1 VKVLWW
7 VLAVV
12 VAALVAAPFGAALVV
27 TAVIAPAAAEQL
39 RLQPCGS
46 ITGAD
51 GVWRPPFQQAYVRT
65 STFGMRFHPIRH
77 VWKLHSGVD
86 LAALPGPGPVV
97 AVNAGTV
104 TAAGVRGSYGNAVD
118 VDHGGGITSRYAHL
132 ARIHPAIRPGA
143 VVTTGQVLG
152 LEGSTGAS
160 TGNHLHLEILT
171 NGTAVDPEPFM
182 ARRGAPLDGRAVA
195 PTPQPSSTGGA
206 VSVGPSSG
214 PGRTGFDLPPAGT
227 PRLASLTVTAAPIPA
242 RVKAL
247 YLAAA
252 TTYRIPW
259 TLLAGIGMEETAH
272 GRTTATST
280 AGAQGL
286 MQFMPATFAAYG
298 VDGDHDGTVSIT
310 SDADSVFSA
319 ANYLTRSGAT
329 TGPTGVRAALH
340 AYNHATWYVNDI
352 LHYAHTYGGGTALGD
367 PTSCPTTGNGDPALT
382 PPTSSQ
388 VGGRTR

>member
-1 VKVLWW
+1 MKVLWW

-12 VAALVAAPFGAALVV
+12 VVALVAAPFGAALVV

-39 RLQPCGS
+39 RVHSCGS

-51 GVWRPPFQQAYVRT
+51 GAWRPPFQQAYVRT
-65 STFGMRFHPIRH
+65 STFGMRLHPIRH
-77 VWKLHSGVD
+77 VWRLHSGVD

-97 AVNAGTV
+97 AVAAGTV

-118 VDHGGGITSRYAHL
+118 VDHGGGISSRYAHL
-132 ARIHPAIRPGA
+132 ARINPGISPGA

-152 LEGSTGAS
+152 LEGSTGSS
-160 TGNHLHLEILT
+160 TGNHLHLEIHQ
-171 NGTAVDPEPFM
+171 GGQPVDPEPFM
-182 ARRGAPLDGRAVA
+182 TQRGAPLDGRPVA
-195 PTPQPSSTGGA
+195 PTALPTPTAVVIGLSRVAGG
-206 VSVGPSSG
+206 
-214 PGRTGFDLPPAGT
+214 TGFDLPPAGT
-227 PRLASLTVTAAPIPA
+227 PRLASLTVAAAPIPA

-259 TLLAGIGMEETAH
+259 TLLAGVGMEETAH
-272 GRTTATST
+272 GRTTATSS

-329 TGPTGVRAALH
+329 KGPTGVRAALY
-340 AYNHATWYVNDI
+340 AYNHATWYVNDV

-367 PTSCPTTGNGDPALT
+367 PTSCPAIGDGT
-382 PPTSSQ
+382 PYSL
-388 VGGRTR
+388 R

>member
-7 VLAVV
+7 VLAVA
-12 VAALVAAPFGAALVV
+12 VAALIAAPFAAALIV
-27 TAVIAPAAAEQL
+27 TAVIAPAAAEQPRAHL
-39 RLQPCGS
+39 CAN

-51 GVWRPPFQQAYVRT
+51 GTWRPPFQQAYVRT

-77 VWKLHSGVD
+77 VWRLHSGVD

-97 AVNAGTV
+97 AVAAGTV

-132 ARIHPAIRPGA
+132 ARINPGISPGA

-171 NGTAVDPEPFM
+171 NGTAVDPEPFL
-182 ARRGAPLDGRAVA
+182 AQRGAPLDGRAVA
-195 PTPQPSSTGGA
+195 PTPTTGTA
-206 VSVGPSSG
+206 PVGP
-214 PGRTGFDLPPAGT
+214 PQVAGRTGFDLPPAGT
-227 PRLASLTVTAAPIPA
+227 PRLASLTVPAAPIPA

-252 TTYRIPW
+252 TAYRIPW
-259 TLLAGIGMEETAH
+259 TLLAGVGMEETAH
-272 GRTTATST
+272 GRATATSS

-286 MQFMPATFAAYG
+286 MQFMPDTFSAYG

-329 TGPTGVRAALH
+329 KGPTGVRTALY
-340 AYNHATWYVNDI
+340 AYNHATWYVNDV
-352 LHYAHTYGGGTALGD
+352 LHYAHTYGGGTIMGD
-367 PTSCPTTGNGDPALT
+367 PTSCPTTGNGDPTPT
-382 PPTSSQ
+382 PPTGSQ